1 MGRTGWGEVPH
12 PTGSSRS
19 LLAVAPQELD
29 PRAVAAFRLH
39 RHGLPARL
47 AGGAVEAASAVCG
60 LQAQVMSCA
69 DLQAW
74 ARCSKLAPGDLQRAL
89 VDEKSLLRTWTMRGT
104 LHVLSPSQYAL
115 FIEGFGRHWEPGG
128 AWFRAFGITPNQYR
142 GLLEG
147 IDQALDGQVLSRAE
161 LTDALSRRLGAHL
174 AEELRSGFGELLKP
188 AARMGL
194 LINGPTRG
202 QEVTFTSP
210 APLPA
215 VDPATAP
222 AELLRSYLD
231 RFGPATKEDYA
242 RWLGQRLMRPVND
255 AFAALARD
263 LTEVVVSGRRMWAL
277 SSDLDQLQRPADALP
292 TVLLPGFD
300 PYLLGHADRDHIAP
314 ADLRQRIY
322 REAGWISPTVL
333 ADGVAAGTWEHRV
346 EGQSLSVIVRPFG
359 ALSLGQRDGVE
370 AEAQRL
376 AVFFDRQLALTWE

>member
-1 MGRTGWGEVPH
+1 
-12 PTGSSRS
+12 
-19 LLAVAPQELD
+19 VAPQELD

-39 RHGLPARL
+39 RHGLAARF
-47 AGGAVEAASAVCG
+47 AGGPVEAAAAVCG
-60 LQAQVMSCA
+60 LQAQVMGCA
-69 DLQAW
+69 ELQAW
-74 ARCSKLAPGDLQRAL
+74 ARCSKLTPGDLQRAL

-115 FIEGFGRHWEPGG
+115 FVEGFGRHWEPGG
-128 AWFRAFGITPNQYR
+128 AWFRAFGVTPGEYR

-147 IDQALDGQVLSRAE
+147 IGEVLRSQVLSRAE

-174 AEELRSGFGELLKP
+174 AERLRSGFGELLKP

-210 APLPA
+210 GPLPA

-222 AELLRSYLD
+222 AELLRSYLE
-231 RFGPATKEDYA
+231 RFGPATKDDYA

-255 AFAALARD
+255 AFAALAGD
-263 LTEVVVSGRRMWAL
+263 LTEVVLTGRRMWAL
-277 SSDLDQLQRPADALP
+277 SSDLDQLQQPADNLP
-292 TVLLPGFD
+292 IVLLPGFD

-346 EGQSLSVIVRPFG
+346 EGQILGFTVRPFSR
-359 ALSLGQRDGVE
+359 LSLAQRDGIE

-376 AVFFDRQLALTWE
+376 AAFFDRRLALTWE